1 MTSPVYSMKYHKDTA
16 LNVMDELAN
25 HASDADAVNV
35 QRFFKTGPGE
45 YGEGDQFIGV
55 RVPAIR
61 KVCREYRDLPLA
73 EVKKLIESPVHEH
86 RMAGLIILTLQYP
99 RATVQARKAI
109 FDLYMNQLMRGNVN
123 NWDLIDVTCR
133 HIVGEHLL
141 HNRTPLYE
149 LAKSNNLWER
159 RVSIISTFAYI
170 AKGDPSTS
178 LELAELLLYDKHDLM
193 HKAVGWTLRE
203 VGKRCDRQLL
213 LVFLDQHAATMPR
226 TALRYAIEHLP
237 PTQRQQYMSMKAR
250 H

>member
-1 MTSPVYSMKYHKDTA
+1 MNAHD
-16 LNVMDELAN
+16 VMYGLATY
-25 HASDADAVNV
+25 ASDTDAVNL

-45 YGEGDQFIGV
+45 YGAGDQFIGV

-99 RATVQARKAI
+99 RATVQVKKTI
-109 FDLYMNQLMRGNVN
+109 FDLYTSQLMRGNVN
-123 NWDLIDVTCR
+123 NWDLVDVTCR

-141 HNRTPLYE
+141 HDRALLYE
-149 LAKSNNLWER
+149 LAKSENLWER

-213 LVFLDQHAATMPR
+213 LDFLDQHASVMPR

-237 PTQRQQYMSMKAR
+237 EQTRQHYLKLT
-250 H
+250 